1 MNNLTSHLFET
12 NAVNVCPENKPF
24 WYTSGKIGPYYINSE
39 FLYGSKQAATDLLSF
54 IDENKS
60 KIYELPGLLFNKI
73 IKQYSDNKIFQD
85 TINEMLSLIKS
96 NINIDDIEYIS
107 GGERRD
113 WFFSIIIAH
122 LLNKPHI
129 TIYKDLKLVLSD
141 SNFVNT
147 KNVTDINSSKVL
159 HVADLIT
166 EASSYFRAWI
176 PAIQSING
184 NIVWS
189 LAAIDRLQGGTSKL
203 RECGITPICIVEVNK
218 NLFDEA
224 LNLQVI
230 NKSQFDMIIKFLN
243 NPDETMKE
251 FLIAHPEFL
260 ENALN
265 SDAKTAGR
273 AKLCIDSNLYGLN

>member
-39 FLYGSKQAATDLLSF
+39 FLYGSKQDAADLLSF
-54 IDENKS
+54 VDENKS
-60 KIYELPGLLFNKI
+60 RIYELPGLLFTKI
-73 IKQYSDNKIFQD
+73 IKQYNENKIFQD
-85 TINEMLSLIKS
+85 TIAEMMNLIKA
-96 NINIDDIEYIS
+96 NINIDEIKYVS

-113 WFFSIIIAH
+113 WFFSIMIAH

-141 SNFVNT
+141 SNFTSTTDVA
-147 KNVTDINSSKVL
+147 DINGSNVL

-176 PAIQSING
+176 PAIESING
-184 NIVWS
+184 KIVWS

-203 RECGITPICIVEVNK
+203 QECGISPICIVKVDK
-218 NLFDEA
+218 SLFDEA
-224 LNLQVI
+224 LNLGVI
-230 NKSQFDMIIKFLN
+230 NQTQFDLIIKFLN
-243 NPDETMKE
+243 SPDETMKE

-265 SDAKTAGR
+265 SDVKTAGR

>member
-1 MNNLTSHLFET
+1 MNNLISHLFET

-24 WYTSGKIGPYYINSE
+24 WYTSGKVGPYYINSE
-39 FLYGSKQAATDLLSF
+39 FLYGSKQEAADLLSF
-54 IDENKS
+54 VDENKS
-60 KIYELPGLLFNKI
+60 KIYELPGMLFTKVL
-73 IKQYSDNKIFQD
+73 KQYEENIIFKD
-85 TINEMLSLIKS
+85 TINEMLNLIKA
-96 NINIDDIEYIS
+96 NINIDDIKYVS

-113 WFFSIIIAH
+113 WFFSIMIAH

-141 SNFVNT
+141 SNFT
-147 KNVTDINSSKVL
+147 DTTDITDINDSNVL

-176 PAIQSING
+176 PAIESING
-184 NIVWS
+184 KIVWS
-189 LAAIDRLQGGTSKL
+189 LAAIDRLQGGTAKL
-203 RECGITPICIVEVNK
+203 KESGVEPICIVKVDK
-218 NLFDEA
+218 SLFDEA
-224 LNLQVI
+224 LNLGVI

-243 NPDETMKE
+243 SPDETMRN

-273 AKLCIDSNLYGLN
+273 AKLCIDSNLYNL